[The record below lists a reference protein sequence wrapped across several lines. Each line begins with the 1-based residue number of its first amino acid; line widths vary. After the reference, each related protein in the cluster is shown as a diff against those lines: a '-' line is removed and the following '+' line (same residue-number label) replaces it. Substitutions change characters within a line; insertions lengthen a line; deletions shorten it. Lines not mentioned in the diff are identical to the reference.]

1 MERLQLLFH
10 HRPPFPKQ
18 YFLTGGFFAKEI
30 FLCIFK
36 GARSVPSNHLPVAL
50 SSTFAEV
57 LWDFPRRTIPRSS
70 LPWIPSSNHRYGFG
84 KSRDPLVTFSL
95 ISSGQPPSRTSRE
108 AISLTKISPY
118 SFTLSLRSSSSLF
131 LCDRVLRRCCCW
143 WFKVGPLPGGL
154 NSPKYFPLFTND
166 PQFISSPVFNR
177 CSRAMATMHIKYA
190 QLIRVLSGSS
200 CICKERYRKYCP
212 SVLPFSKVD
221 SQASTI
227 NSPCFTS
234 KFNSCALVASVFFLS
249 TFLRSNR
256 FTSSNPECETNDV
269 ASSVLPR
276 FSFYRSIFNLYPS
289 FCLQFL
295 TPLLCLISVSRSAP
309 KLYLP
314 FYLSFYL

>member
-10 HRPPFPKQ
+10 HRPPFPKR

-30 FLCIFK
+30 FLCISK

-57 LWDFPRRTIPRSS
+57 LWDFPRRTISRSS

-118 SFTLSLRSSSSLF
+118 SFTLSLRRLSSSSLF

-154 NSPKYFPLFTND
+154 NSPKYFPPSTND

-190 QLIRVLSGSS
+190 QLTRVLSGSS
-200 CICKERYRKYCP
+200 CNCKERYRKYCP

-234 KFNSCALVASVFFLS
+234 KFNSCALVASVFF
-249 TFLRSNR
+249 F
-256 FTSSNPECETNDV
+256 
-269 ASSVLPR
+269 
-276 FSFYRSIFNLYPS
+276 FYRHFFVRIDLLPPTQNARQTMWLLQ
-289 FCLQFL
+289 FCLDSL
-295 TPLLCLISVSRSAP
+295 SIVPSLISIPRSASNFW
-309 KLYLP
+309 LP
-314 FYLSFYL
+314 FYV